1 MPAPDYLKGVRALC
15 DKHDLCMVLDEV
27 WTGVG
32 RTGKF
37 FGHQHFGVTPD
48 IMTMGKALGGGLPVG
63 GILATP
69 RRAAFLK
76 PGTHGCTLGGNP
88 ICAAVGATVLE
99 VLGRDKLPEKAAK
112 MGDYMRD
119 KIGKFK
125 AAGEKIKHVRGLG
138 LFIGV
143 ETTAP
148 DAMPA
153 LRRALERGLIINVT
167 HKNVIRICPALIID
181 QADADRGL
189 AILEE
194 ALANA

>member
-1 MPAPDYLKGVRALC
+1 M
-15 DKHDLCMVLDEV
+15 
-27 WTGVG
+27 
-32 RTGKF
+32 
-37 FGHQHFGVTPD
+37 
-48 IMTMGKALGGGLPVG
+48 
-63 GILATP
+63 
-69 RRAAFLK
+69 RR
-76 PGTHGCTLGGNP
+76 GTT
-88 ICAAVGATVLE
+88 
-99 VLGRDKLPEKAAK
+99 AAK